1 MHRKLI
7 PAFFAAALTALP
19 LSAAFMVHAPSAS
32 AQADQR
38 VRVRGTIISLNGQ
51 TLAVKTREGGTA
63 EITLAEGWTVSGMAR
78 ASIADIKP
86 GDFVGIASLPREG
99 GGDGALEV
107 LIFPPAMKGTNEG
120 SFGWDLKPNST
131 MTNATVAQAVKE
143 SDEHSVTLTYQGKEK
158 KIAIP
163 EGTPI
168 VTFAPATPADL
179 KPGAVVFLIAEKG
192 AGGAITARRVTV
204 ETKGVV
210 PPM

>member
-1 MHRKLI
+1 MQRNLV
-7 PAFFAAALTALP
+7 PALFAAALTALP
-19 LSAAFMVHAPSAS
+19 LSAEFVPLVPTAM

-38 VRVRGTIISLNGQ
+38 IRVRGTIISLNGQ
-51 TLAVKTREGGTA
+51 TLTVKTREGETA
-63 EITLAEGWTVSGMAR
+63 NVMLAEGWTVSGVAR
-78 ASIADIKP
+78 ASMTDIKP

-143 SDEHSVTLTYQGKEK
+143 SDEHTVTLAYQGNEK
-158 KIAIP
+158 KIVIP

-179 KPGAVVFLIAEKG
+179 KPDAVVFIIAEKG
-192 AGGAITARRVTV
+192 AGGTITARRVVVGTN
-204 ETKGVV
+204 GVV